1 MIFSGT
7 WKVLETGLEES
18 ELTGSAA
25 TPEEEGPVDEAAGA
39 GCFAVVDGWGGGT
52 EKPGVGYSGG
62 AA

>member
-18 ELTGSAA
+18 ELTWSAA

-39 GCFAVVDGWGGGT
+39 GCFAVVDDWGSGT
-52 EKPGVGYSGG
+52 EKPGVVYSGG